1 MQSVLDSLDRKMDRR
16 HDTVAKKMC
25 FEVAMGIG
33 VAVGGARGA
42 IAPPLF
48 QK

>member
-1 MQSVLDSLDRKMDRR
+1 MQRVIQVGCTWLAHMYTS
-16 HDTVAKKMC
+16 C
-25 FEVAMGIG
+25 MGDIITLPDVIG